1 MSENFPEYKPG
12 QEEQPDQPKDFSKMF
27 EKERAEWKEKIQV
40 ISIHIKNIRTVAEA
54 QVDLFSTRQTLL
66 EYSYKLAQI
75 ISKLSTKE
83 RQMRAKKLKEYTESK
98 DVRYGSNEK
107 TTLIEGDLSELREKM
122 ELVEGHRKYIDQTI
136 QTVDH
141 MLYGIKSRIALE
153 DYLRGS
159 TIK

>member
-1 MSENFPEYKPG
+1 MSEDFPEYKPIQ
-12 QEEQPDQPKDFSKMF
+12 QEEQTTDFAKMF
-27 EKERAEWKEKIQV
+27 ERERQEWKEKIQV
-40 ISIHIKNIRTVAEA
+40 ISLHIKNIKTVAEA
-54 QVDLFSTRQTLL
+54 QVDLFTTRQTLL

-83 RQMRAKKLKEYTESK
+83 RQSRAKKLKEYTEGR

-107 TTLIEGDLSELREKM
+107 TALIEGDLAELTEKI
-122 ELVEGHRKYIDQTI
+122 ELVEGHRKYIDQTV

-141 MLYGIKSRIALE
+141 MLYGIRQRIALE

>member
-1 MSENFPEYKPG
+1 MTEGFPEYNPVP
-12 QEEQPDQPKDFSKMF
+12 EEQQPTDFGKMF
-27 EKERAEWKEKIQV
+27 ERERAEWKEKIQI
-40 ISIHIKNIRTVAEA
+40 ISLHIKDIRTVAEA

-83 RQMRAKKLKEYTESK
+83 RQMRAKKLKEYSEGK

-107 TTLIEGDLSELREKM
+107 TTLIEGDLAELIEKM
-122 ELVEGHRKYIDQTI
+122 QLVEGHRKYIDQTV

-141 MLYGIKSRIALE
+141 MLYGIRQRISLE
-153 DYLRGS
+153 DYLRGG